1 MKIRILLSFWFVL
14 LLLLF
19 GLILSPLHLW
29 RVSLNQFLS
38 EEGVQL
44 DQFEGRLWQGKM
56 SIRGDELKGNIQL
69 QWRASGLFE
78 PIDFQLLHK
87 DIKAWGKIQG
97 NLDEMT
103 LWLDQ
108 LSLSSELLNSFLEPY
123 KAKVTGGNIILDKL
137 YGKWPYVESMPDTL
151 RGNGY
156 WEGGDVNYL
165 MSRRRESISMDKV
178 LFELMNINSVNQ
190 LKVMSEQGVAYLS
203 ANINTQGDAE
213 LSVMPSVLELINQP
227 WEGDRDT
234 PVFVMT
240 DKVF

>member
-1 MKIRILLSFWFVL
+1 MKIRVLLSFWFVL
-14 LLLLF
+14 LLLLS
-19 GLILSPLHLW
+19 GLVLSPLHLW

-78 PIDFQLLHK
+78 PIDFQLVHK
-87 DIKAWGKIQG
+87 DIKAWGKVQG
-97 NLDEMT
+97 NLDEVT

-156 WEGGDVNYL
+156 WEGGNVNYL
-165 MSRRRESISMDKV
+165 LSRRRESVSMDKV
-178 LFELMNINSVNQ
+178 LFELININSVNQ
-190 LKVMSEQGVAYLS
+190 LKVTSALGVPYID
-203 ANINTQGDAE
+203 ANINAQGDAE
-213 LSVMPSVLELINQP
+213 LSVMPAVLEVINQP
-227 WEGDRDT
+227 WEGDSNT